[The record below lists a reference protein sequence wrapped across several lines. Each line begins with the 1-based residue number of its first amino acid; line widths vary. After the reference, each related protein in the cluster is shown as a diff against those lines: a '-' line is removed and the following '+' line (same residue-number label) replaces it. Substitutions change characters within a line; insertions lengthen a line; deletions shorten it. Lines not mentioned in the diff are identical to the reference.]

1 MLRQRHW
8 ACVICGWDGK
18 QDDVV
23 DHVHFEHD
31 NEDIMRFGLAKKSPM
46 EALILKTK
54 PLEEE
59 KLKESLDCKTDDEA
73 SRLLFTV
80 TPQDWATLKQDRPLS
95 T

>member
-54 PLEEE
+54 PIE
-59 KLKESLDCKTDDEA
+59 
-73 SRLLFTV
+73 
-80 TPQDWATLKQDRPLS
+80 
-95 T
+95 